1 LADNEQLV
9 LSISADTRAMQ
20 RQLDKLVSQIG
31 TVDNSL
37 GSAFTKAP
45 KKIDDVAKSL
55 GAAKFQTANLA
66 AQFQDI
72 AVQLQGGQSPFTV
85 ALQQGTQ
92 ISQVLGQSGATGA
105 VGLLSS
111 AFKSLISPTSL
122 ATIGIIALGGAAVQY
137 GLKAIGAVDDLDTTL
152 KEHAELIKSLKESYG
167 EAAKGVDLVVKKS
180 TEVQAALLGLKTDE
194 VQKRLRG
201 LTNSLLASV
210 TTFVQLGDAAGQFE
224 ERASPKFKA
233 FEGAIEALREQARN
247 GTPDIRAFRE
257 AVSNIVDNTAD
268 ANVKAA
274 GKSLLDI
281 STAASTAED
290 VLLGTGKA
298 MRNLGADALAAAEAG
313 EAFAKS
319 LDTLGGTVTK
329 SLDDREKIMKNFTD
343 ALEKAGS
350 TEERAAARAVRDN
363 QLAILSYNDR
373 KKAAADA
380 ASEAESAANSFKNL
394 LNSTS
399 RQTAKTTGGTPAIG
413 MGVCALAN
421 METI

>member
-1 LADNEQLV
+1 
-9 LSISADTRAMQ
+9 
-20 RQLDKLVSQIG
+20 
-31 TVDNSL
+31 
-37 GSAFTKAP
+37 
-45 KKIDDVAKSL
+45 
-55 GAAKFQTANLA
+55 
-66 AQFQDI
+66 
-72 AVQLQGGQSPFTV
+72 
-85 ALQQGTQ
+85 
-92 ISQVLGQSGATGA
+92 
-105 VGLLSS
+105 
-111 AFKSLISPTSL
+111 
-122 ATIGIIALGGAAVQY
+122 
-137 GLKAIGAVDDLDTTL
+137 
-152 KEHAELIKSLKESYG
+152 
-167 EAAKGVDLVVKKS
+167 
-180 TEVQAALLGLKTDE
+180 
-194 VQKRLRG
+194 
-201 LTNSLLASV
+201 LLASV
-210 TTFVQLGDAAGQFE
+210 TTFTQLGDAAGQFE

-233 FEGAIEALREQARN
+233 FEGAIESLREQARN

-281 STAASTAED
+281 STAANSAQD
-290 VLLGTGKA
+290 ALLGTGKA

-319 LDTLGGTVTK
+319 LDTLGSTVTK
-329 SLDDREKIMKNFTD
+329 SLDDKEKILKNFTD
-343 ALEKAGS
+343 AIEKAGS

-373 KKAAADA
+373 KKAVADA

-399 RQTAKTTGGTPAIG
+399 RQTAKTIGGTPAIS

>member
-201 LTNSLLASV
+201 LTNSLLASI

-233 FEGAIEALREQARN
+233 FEGAIEALREQARS

-290 VLLGTGKA
+290 ALLGTGKA